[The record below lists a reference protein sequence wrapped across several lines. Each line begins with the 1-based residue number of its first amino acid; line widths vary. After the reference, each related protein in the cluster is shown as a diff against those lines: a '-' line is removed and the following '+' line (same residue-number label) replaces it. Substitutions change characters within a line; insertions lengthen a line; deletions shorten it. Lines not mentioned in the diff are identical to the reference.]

1 MGTNR
6 KKNVR
11 FGMKKPGVKFVSDV
25 LNLYHE
31 LLEKD
36 KVFIRPKA
44 LNLFLVFYLKL
55 YLNFLE

>member
-1 MGTNR
+1 MG
-6 KKNVR
+6 
-11 FGMKKPGVKFVSDV
+11 PVKRINIQTIPMFIGV